1 MWHRRKDEN
10 LKTVTLSS
18 IHVVSVIFFWFR
30 FFSDINFILK
40 LEFDSDPGG
49 LVVQGLV
56 VHHG

>member
-1 MWHRRKDEN
+1 MWHGRKDEH
-10 LKTVTLSS
+10 LKTVALSS
-18 IHVVSVIFFWFR
+18 IHVVSVKLILFR
-30 FFSDINFILK
+30 FVFDINFILK